1 MKQMLFGFLLG
12 VIMCLSVGSEIYRP
26 SKGIIVRPET
36 SWRPDVAADFKA
48 VMMNQEAIYNLVNA
62 KCGDN

>member
-1 MKQMLFGFLLG
+1 MKQMLIGFLLG

-48 VMMNQEAIYNLVNA
+48 VMMN
-62 KCGDN
+62 